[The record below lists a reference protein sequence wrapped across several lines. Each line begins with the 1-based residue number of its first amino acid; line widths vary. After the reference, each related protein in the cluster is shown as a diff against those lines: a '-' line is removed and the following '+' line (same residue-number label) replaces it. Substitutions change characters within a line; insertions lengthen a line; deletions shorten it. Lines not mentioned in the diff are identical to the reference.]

1 MTAMETVKGLN
12 GLATRLAARY
22 ELEEVVRRGL
32 LYVREHTVLSCI
44 VVLGVYSIISWL
56 SALRKE
62 VLFSSSS
69 SH

>member
-1 MTAMETVKGLN
+1 MTAMETVKWLN
-12 GLATRLAARY
+12 VLATRLAARY
-22 ELEEVVRRGL
+22 KLEEVVGRGL

-44 VVLGVYSIISWL
+44 VVLGVYSILSWL

-62 VLFSSSS
+62 VLLSSSS